1 MMMQPNQSLDQMLE
15 SGIVVSW
22 NDLMPVGT
30 SGKVHVKYRFA
41 VDHSLANLQV
51 WTSEIRGHWLLV
63 CEYAGVPSTNKE
75 IHLTFSNNYHS
86 DLLTQF
92 LQFVVE
98 HQHEFARA
106 PELNRDSL
114 VQVQVPT
121 EAEKAQALKLISE
134 ARTRD
139 ELHEPTE
146 LTAAS

>member
-1 MMMQPNQSLDQMLE
+1 MMMQPNQNLDQMIE

-63 CEYAGVPSTNKE
+63 CEYATGPSTSKE
-75 IHLTFSNNYHS
+75 LHLTCSKNYRS
-86 DLLTQF
+86 DLLAQF
-92 LQFVVE
+92 LGFVAE
-98 HQHEFARA
+98 HQNEFARA

-139 ELHEPTE
+139 ELHEPSE